1 VCLSSRS
8 MAVRTHPPRCLAEF
22 LATSAGAGGNP
33 EGVSLVGLLITDGS
47 RSAAMAVPQSSH
59 ARPGR
64 DVSFCSEGGD
74 AINEAVLPIEADPK
88 DESLAL
94 HAVKDG
100 NLGDEVAIARNGTE
114 ALGYPLGAGSER
126 HVLPRLGLPKV
137 ELPKMNGLAWL
148 QHLRED
154 ERTKALLVVTS
165 PGQDPPPPLNERG
178 LGGTT
183 RRPVTAEEFEEP
195 APRPGL
201 RWPMRDK
208 ASPEGRGP
216 ES

>member
-1 VCLSSRS
+1 LGSRS
-8 MAVRTHPPRCLAEF
+8 MAIRTHPPRCLAKF
-22 LATSAGAGGNP
+22 LATSAGAGGKL
-33 EGVSLVGLLITDGS
+33 EGVSLVGLLITDGT
-47 RSAAMAVPQSSH
+47 RSASIAVPQSSH

-64 DVSFCSEGGD
+64 DVSFCSEGGGG
-74 AINEAVLPIEADPK
+74 INEAVLSIEADPK

-100 NLGDEVAIARNGTE
+100 NLGGEVAIARNGTE
-114 ALGYPLGAGSER
+114 ALDYPFGAGSER
-126 HVLPRLGLPKV
+126 HVLPRLVLPKV
-137 ELPKMNGLAWL
+137 ELPKMNGLAGL
-148 QHLRED
+148 QRLRED

-165 PGQDPPPPLNERG
+165 PGEDPPPPLNERG
-178 LGGTT
+178 FGGTP
-183 RRPVTAEEFEEP
+183 RRPVTPEKFEEP
-195 APRPGL
+195 APRVGL